1 MPQLHLAEDLAVPL
15 EIVTDWPSAGQK
27 HLACP
32 TPISE
37 TRDVDRS
44 ADDLE
49 AGLDEV
55 QGSPRDRGRLV
66 LIVRRPAVDE
76 RELLDVGILD
86 LEVGLVGDT
95 WHVRGSR
102 LTEDGSSDPA
112 KQLNVMNARAAALIA
127 GAKSR
132 WALAGDQLYID
143 FDLSEDNLPPGTQL
157 AIGSAVIEITNQ
169 PHLGCAKFAARF
181 GRDALRF
188 VNSKI
193 GVALRLRGVNARII
207 QPGIVRTGDTVH
219 KVEPDT

>member
-1 MPQLHLAEDLAVPL
+1 M
-15 EIVTDWPSAGQK
+15 
-27 HLACP
+27 
-32 TPISE
+32 
-37 TRDVDRS
+37 DRS

-49 AGLDEV
+49 AGLDEI

-66 LIVRRPAVDE
+66 LIVRRPTVDE
-76 RELLDVGILD
+76 RERLDVGTLD

-95 WHVRGSR
+95 WQVRGSG
-102 LTEDGSSDPA
+102 LTEDGSSDPD

-143 FDLSEDNLPPGTQL
+143 FDLSKDNLPPGTQL

-169 PHLGCAKFAARF
+169 PHLGCAKFAVRF

-207 QPGIVRTGDTVH
+207 QPGIVRIKPAVWPGCCSHRSSSSRTSI
-219 KVEPDT
+219 